1 VLGSPQHEN
10 VAPQFLPHRPRRHRL

>member
-10 VAPQFLPHRPRRHRL
+10 LAPQFLPHHPRRHRI